1 MRPARPPKLVLQGT
15 FAKISLWCY
24 GAVMTSSPVPDQ
36 HKGSSRLPPPPEY
49 DPGRQD
55 VVNPDAH
62 SLRGLAHPLRLQLL
76 GLLRMDGPATA
87 SQLAARTGQSSGSTS
102 YHLRQLAAYGF
113 VVEDT
118 QRGTGRDRWWAAAHR
133 STYFDPVA
141 DADEESRALGE
152 EYLRLVADANGR
164 RAQAAIAGLPTM
176 DDDLGPGWSDAFSIN
191 DVLLRLTLD
200 EATALGG
207 ELMALAAR
215 YRRDDPEH
223 PEQFPEGSQR
233 VALQFNLLPTASSTG
248 GGSGGQP

>member
-1 MRPARPPKLVLQGT
+1 MAPSPIPDATPAR
-15 FAKISLWCY
+15 
-24 GAVMTSSPVPDQ
+24 
-36 HKGSSRLPPPPEY
+36 RPPPAKF
-49 DPGRQD
+49 DPRRDD
-55 VVNPDAH
+55 VVNPDAR

-113 VVEDT
+113 VVEDE
-118 QRGTGRDRWWAAAHR
+118 QRGSGRDRWWAAAHR
-133 STYFDPVA
+133 STYFDPLT

-191 DVLLRLTLD
+191 DVVLRLTRD

-207 ELMALAAR
+207 ELLALAAR
-215 YRRDDPEH
+215 YRHDDPEQTEDS
-223 PEQFPEGSQR
+223 PDGSQR
-233 VALQFNLLPTASSTG
+233 VVLQFNILPTVASPG
-248 GGSGGQP
+248 HGSAGQA